1 MTWRARL
8 ARWGHARLRLSMTAQ
23 IWLSITVMSTLLVA
37 GSSLL
42 VLRLS
47 KQELGDVADVV
58 LLSNLALLQQELGDD
73 TEPLQP
79 QAAADLVSRRE
90 LLLGNLHLAL
100 LDESRHLIAASEQF
114 TLPLSALPAQVLDM
128 ARLPKRMTTEQLRR
142 LQRQMGPLAGNWTGP
157 DGKGFRFVLGRIA
170 LPVADPGAPATVLA
184 VLALDAAPAMEL
196 TRQSVT
202 VIAAALL
209 LSGAT
214 AAVVGVWLARRI
226 GVAAR
231 RLGTAAG
238 RIDGRAQGER
248 LDLAQLPIELRDAGE
263 AFNRML
269 DRLEASYARLS
280 EFSSDLAHDLRTP
293 INNLLGEAQVAL
305 SRPRAAEE
313 YRGVLESAVEDYER
327 LSRLIE
333 NMLFLARAEDA
344 QALVQHEWV
353 VVQDLGTRV
362 RDYFE
367 ALAEERQVRLVFT
380 CHADAPAT
388 LRVWADRVMLA
399 RAVGNLLSNALR
411 YAPAGSVVTLGVVV
425 AADGAARLEVSNAG
439 PAIPLQ
445 YQQKIFERLFRVDP
459 AREGSA
465 QGSGLG
471 LAIVRSIMGLHGGRA
486 TVRSGNGPLTVFTLW
501 FPKPVAL
508 APPAALAEG
517 VVPTAQA

>member
-1 MTWRARL
+1 
-8 ARWGHARLRLSMTAQ
+8 
-23 IWLSITVMSTLLVA
+23 
-37 GSSLL
+37 
-42 VLRLS
+42 
-47 KQELGDVADVV
+47 
-58 LLSNLALLQQELGDD
+58 
-73 TEPLQP
+73 
-79 QAAADLVSRRE
+79 
-90 LLLGNLHLAL
+90 
-100 LDESRHLIAASEQF
+100 
-114 TLPLSALPAQVLDM
+114 
-128 ARLPKRMTTEQLRR
+128 
-142 LQRQMGPLAGNWTGP
+142 
-157 DGKGFRFVLGRIA
+157 
-170 LPVADPGAPATVLA
+170 
-184 VLALDAAPAMEL
+184 
-196 TRQSVT
+196 
-202 VIAAALL
+202 
-209 LSGAT
+209 
-214 AAVVGVWLARRI
+214 
-226 GVAAR
+226 VAAR

-471 LAIVRSIMGLHGGRA
+471 LAIVRSIMGLHGG
-486 TVRSGNGPLTVFTLW
+486 GP
-501 FPKPVAL
+501 PC
-508 APPAALAEG
+508 AAAM
-517 VVPTAQA
+517 AR